1 MKVLEFVIVWS
12 LMCLHV
18 VFVITCSLLFLV
30 HQYKNCNCKKKALI
44 PNILKSTSN
53 YGFLSELIYAIF
65 NFKTKLV
72 YDSVDIRKLQ
82 RIKMND
88 INIAY
93 LFFSFS
99 FQSLNFI
106 KWGYIDEVIFYLL
119 LFTNFIILICLAKN
133 QNAMYSSMDVYEHI
147 LDLMIL
153 NNFYSY
159 VYTYYFQFQYINI
172 LNSF

>member
-1 MKVLEFVIVWS
+1 MQYLIFLKKFGIWFGWYPKVAKDQNEWHKYSIS
-12 LMCLHV
+12 
-18 VFVITCSLLFLV
+18 I
-30 HQYKNCNCKKKALI
+30 
-44 PNILKSTSN
+44 
-53 YGFLSELIYAIF
+53 
-65 NFKTKLV
+65 
-72 YDSVDIRKLQ
+72 
-82 RIKMND
+82 
-88 INIAY
+88 
-93 LFFSFS
+93 FSFS

-133 QNAMYSSMDVYEHI
+133 QNAMYSSMEVYEHI